1 MINSTG
7 IFCFDGEICKAKSK
21 RVIKGILNL
30 QRLTNASEMLI
41 VFNDIRQRT
50 KVLRHRNEN
59 ENEKLIMKLFTFS
72 SH

>member
-7 IFCFDGEICKAKSK
+7 IFCFDGEIYKAKSK

-41 VFNDIRQRT
+41 FFNDIRQRT

>member
-1 MINSTG
+1 MSNSTD

-30 QRLTNASEMLI
+30 QRLANANKMFI
-41 VFNDIRQRT
+41 FFNDIQQRT
-50 KVLRHRNEN
+50 KVLRHKNEN
-59 ENEKLIMKLFTFS
+59 ENEIFKKSFTFP